1 MKLPDPYR
9 WLEWP
14 LQTWLDWSRADRI
27 GLGYVSMQ
35 LDKPMGSKVRP
46 AISMPEGVQDVEVA
60 LCQLPNLWRQ
70 IVLAEWIRRWP
81 HGYAAK
87 RFHLHR
93 NTHLSYRK
101 HAYGRIAELL
111 IEASDPTYGDMA
123 CAKPLNMVSH
133 PANMGRVSNHA

>member
-14 LQTWLDWSRADRI
+14 LQTWLDWSRADII
-27 GLGYVSMQ
+27 GLGYGFQHWDRTPTCRV
-35 LDKPMGSKVRP
+35 KP
-46 AISMPEGVQDVEVA
+46 AISMPDGVGDVEQA
-60 LCQLPNLWRQ
+60 ICQLPNLWRQ

-111 IEASDPTYGDMA
+111 IEADPMA
-123 CAKPLNMVSH
+123 SVGPCAKSQDV
-133 PANMGRVSNHA
+133 PAFGNRVDNAPQRF

>member
-1 MKLPDPYR
+1 MRLPDPYR

-14 LQTWLDWSRADRI
+14 LQTWLDWSRADII
-27 GLGYVSMQ
+27 GLGYGFQHWDRTPTSRV
-35 LDKPMGSKVRP
+35 KP
-46 AISMPEGVQDVEVA
+46 AISMPDGVGDVEQA
-60 LCQLPNLWRQ
+60 ICQLPNLWRQ

-111 IEASDPTYGDMA
+111 IEASDPTYGDLP
-123 CAKPLNMVSH
+123 CAKSLNVLSH
-133 PANMGRVSNHA
+133 PANMGRVSSHA